1 MKGWTR
7 IFFFLFL
14 NVLISACV
22 TIGVL
27 IYWERSISTQSTEVI
42 TFIQENYLLQ
52 STATTAPNPET
63 TPAPQ
68 ATATES
74 FFVHQ
79 VQTGETFEDIA
90 EEYNMSVDELIAIN
104 GFTKSQLLGDGEVLR
119 IPEHPKGVVV
129 IDSVIGPGDLETEK
143 VLLRHRGEGE
153 FSLVGW
159 QLSKKGGEKYE
170 FPQVPEL
177 ILYKNGAVYVNTK
190 AGADSVIDLFW
201 GLDEPVWGSGD
212 TVTLRDPQ
220 GIARDSY
227 SIP

>member
-27 IYWERSISTQSTEVI
+27 IYWERSLSTQSTDVF
-42 TFIQENYLLQ
+42 TFVQENYLNQ
-52 STATTAPNPET
+52 STATPVLEPEAP
-63 TPAPQ
+63 PAPQ

-79 VQTGETFEDIA
+79 VQPGETFEDIA
-90 EEYNMSVDELIAIN
+90 EEFDMSVEELIAVN
-104 GFTKSQLLGDGEVLR
+104 GFSKSQPLGVGETLR

-129 IDSVIGPGDLETEK
+129 IDGVIGPGDLETEK

-153 FSLVGW
+153 FSLAGW
-159 QLSKKGGEKYE
+159 QLSNQAGDFYE
-170 FPQVPEL
+170 FPQIPEL
-177 ILYKNGAVYVNTK
+177 ILYKDGAVYVNTK
-190 AGADSVIDLFW
+190 SGADSVVDLFW

-227 SIP
+227 TIP

>member
-27 IYWERSISTQSTEVI
+27 IYWERTFSTQSTDVI
-42 TFIQENYLLQ
+42 TFFQENYLNQ
-52 STATTAPNPET
+52 GTATPVQKMET

-79 VQTGETFEDIA
+79 VQSGDTFEDIA
-90 EEYNMSVDELIAIN
+90 EEYDMSVEELIAVN
-104 GFTKSQLLGDGEVLR
+104 GFNKSQPLGDGEVLR

-129 IDSVIGPGDLETEK
+129 IDSVIGPGDLDTEK

-153 FSLVGW
+153 FSLAGW
-159 QLSKKGGEKYE
+159 QLSKQAGESYE

-177 ILYKNGAVYVNTK
+177 ILYKDGAVYVNTK
-190 AGADSVIDLFW
+190 SGADSVVDLFW
-201 GLDEPVWGSGD
+201 GLDKPVWGSGD

-227 SIP
+227 TLP

>member
-27 IYWERSISTQSTEVI
+27 IYWERSISTQSTDVI

-79 VQTGETFEDIA
+79 VQPGETFEDIA

-104 GFTKSQLLGDGEVLR
+104 GFTKSQPLGDGEVLR

-190 AGADSVIDLFW
+190 AGADLVIDLFW

>member
-1 MKGWTR
+1 MKGWIR

-27 IYWERSISTQSTEVI
+27 IYWERSLSSQSTGVL
-42 TFIQENYLLQ
+42 TFIQENYLTQ
-52 STATTAPNPET
+52 STPTPLSEPETAPS
-63 TPAPQ
+63 PQ
-68 ATATES
+68 PTATPS

-79 VQTGETFEDIA
+79 VQPGETFEDIA
-90 EEYNMSVDELIAIN
+90 EEYNMSVEELIAVN
-104 GFTKSQLLGDGEVLR
+104 GFSKSQPLGDGEVLR
-119 IPEHPKGVVV
+119 IPEHPRGVVV
-129 IDSVIGPGDLETEK
+129 IDSVIGQGDLETEK
-143 VLLRHRGEGE
+143 VLLKHRGEGE

-159 QLSKKGGEKYE
+159 QLSSKDGNTYE

-177 ILYKNGAVYVNTK
+177 VLYKNGAVYVNTK
-190 AGADSVIDLFW
+190 TGADTVIDLFW
-201 GLDEPVWGSGD
+201 GLDEAVWKSGG

-227 SIP
+227 KIP

>member
-27 IYWERSISTQSTEVI
+27 IYWERSISTQSTDVI

-79 VQTGETFEDIA
+79 VQPGETFEDIA

>member
-27 IYWERSISTQSTEVI
+27 IYWERSLSTQSTDVI
-42 TFIQENYLLQ
+42 TYIQENYLLQ
-52 STATTAPNPET
+52 GTATPVLNPET

-79 VQTGETFEDIA
+79 VQPGETFEDIA
-90 EEYNMSVDELIAIN
+90 EEYDMSVEELIAIN
-104 GFTKSQLLGDGEVLR
+104 GFSKSQPLGDGEVLR

-159 QLSKKGGEKYE
+159 QLSSQGGDTYK

-177 ILYKNGAVYVNTK
+177 ILFKDGAVYVNTK
-190 AGADSVIDLFW
+190 SGADSVVDLFW
-201 GLDEPVWGSGD
+201 GLNEPVWGSGD
-212 TVTLRDPQ
+212 KVTLRDPQ

-227 SIP
+227 TIP